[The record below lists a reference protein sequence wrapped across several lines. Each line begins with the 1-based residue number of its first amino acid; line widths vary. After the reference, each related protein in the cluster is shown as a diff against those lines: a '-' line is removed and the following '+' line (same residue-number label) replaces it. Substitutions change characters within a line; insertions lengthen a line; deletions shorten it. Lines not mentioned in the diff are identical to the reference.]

1 MCPIMATIF
10 NKIINS
16 LYAFLPWGQN
26 TNKRLREDSSDENE
40 ENINIGVTP
49 PKRQRLQRAPFRQ
62 KVLNEMNPPSVTTV
76 QPTFKAPSVSKL
88 QITEDFYQP
97 RRKVVSRSSVP
108 NNWGV
113 NYLGDNGKP
122 PKHVSSPIKLRRR
135 LAASTPIASIDLTE
149 QEDQGSS
156 EDLEAISHIVPT
168 RSGPSCSVRRCPV
181 VVDLTGPGNEKMTSS
196 GRHYR
201 SSSCGRSREL
211 DSNGKHTSNELCK
224 VKDKSKP
231 IVSIDLTAPNIA
243 KTAGRK
249 KRVST
254 DSCGPKPVVVIDL
267 EERNT
272 YGRVLGSMLE
282 GKIPT
287 SPPLKSPSIKPGTF
301 VDLTSDDDDEVTEI
315 KINRSTASKNDSR
328 NSVRCVASPPVIEV
342 KEDTSVLSTSPK
354 NGTRLGVSRVNSFE
368 VKLKDHPCTHQ
379 DWVVNLMKDYEETQK
394 SFIETRDRYY
404 KEAAAWSDENRRTF
418 EEILEKKLERHLKI
432 TEALITETPE
442 EKYAP
447 IIKTLPTLSKAAE
460 LKIKSALVRSPE
472 HEVLIEKFNLKIT
485 RRDIQT
491 LNGLNWLNDEVI
503 NFYMQLLED
512 RAQKNER
519 YPPIHTFS
527 TFFYAGLQSR
537 GHAGMKRWTKKVNI
551 FEKQLIII
559 PIHLHMHWC
568 LIVIDLMKKEINY
581 YDSMG
586 HDNNECLRHISNYLI
601 AEHEV
606 KQGSLLDLIDWKVQN
621 IKNIP
626 QQMNGSDCGI
636 FACTYAEYCSR
647 RAPFDFDQSK
657 MQYFRRKMIYEI
669 ITGQLL

>member
-26 TNKRLREDSSDENE
+26 TNKRLRDDSSDEND
-40 ENINIGVTP
+40 ENLNLGITP
-49 PKRQRLQRAPFRQ
+49 PKRQKLQRSPFRQ

-88 QITEDFYQP
+88 QI
-97 RRKVVSRSSVP
+97 
-108 NNWGV
+108 
-113 NYLGDNGKP
+113 GDKGKP

-135 LAASTPIASIDLTE
+135 LPASTPIASIDLTE
-149 QEDQGSS
+149 QDDHVSS
-156 EDLEAISHIVPT
+156 EDLETISHIGPT
-168 RSGPSCSVRRCPV
+168 KSGPSCSVRRRPV
-181 VVDLTGPGNEKMTSS
+181 VVDLTGAGSDKMTSPVKNCGS
-196 GRHYR
+196 TSYGRP
-201 SSSCGRSREL
+201 SEL
-211 DSNGKHTSNELCK
+211 ESNGKKTSN
-224 VKDKSKP
+224 VKGKKKP
-231 IVSIDLTAPNIA
+231 IVSIDLTTPTVVKPAM
-243 KTAGRK
+243 RM

-254 DSCGPKPVVVIDL
+254 ESSSSKSVAVIDL
-267 EERNT
+267 EERNS

-287 SPPLKSPSIKPGTF
+287 SPQLKSPPIKPGTF
-301 VDLTSDDDDEVTEI
+301 VDLTSDDDEVTEV
-315 KINRSTASKNDSR
+315 KINPSTASKNDSR
-328 NSVRCVASPPVIEV
+328 NSVRYVATPPVIEIN
-342 KEDTSVLSTSPK
+342 EDTSVLSVSPK
-354 NGTRLGVSRVNSFE
+354 NGTRMGVTRVNSFE

-404 KEAAAWSDENRRTF
+404 KEATAWSDENRRAF

-442 EKYAP
+442 EKYSP
-447 IIKTLPTLSKAAE
+447 IIKPLPTLSKAAE
-460 LKIKSALVRSPE
+460 LKIKAALVRSPE
-472 HEVLIEKFNLKIT
+472 HEVLTEKFNLKIT

-512 RAQKNER
+512 RAQKTER

-568 LIVIDLMKKEINY
+568 LIVVDLMKKEINY

-586 HDNNECLRHISNYLI
+586 HDNNDCLRHISNYLI

-606 KQGSLLDLIDWKVQN
+606 KQGSSLDLIDWKVQN

-669 ITGQLL
+669 ISGQLL

>member
-26 TNKRLREDSSDENE
+26 SNKRLRDESSDENE
-40 ENINIGVTP
+40 ENINVGVTP
-49 PKRQRLQRAPFRQ
+49 PKRQRLHRPPFRQ
-62 KVLNEMNPPSVTTV
+62 KVLNEMNPPNVTTV
-76 QPTFKAPSVSKL
+76 EPTFKAPLVSKL
-88 QITEDFYQP
+88 QI
-97 RRKVVSRSSVP
+97 
-108 NNWGV
+108 
-113 NYLGDNGKP
+113 GDNGKP

-149 QEDQGSS
+149 HDDCRSA
-156 EDLEAISHIVPT
+156 EDLETISHINPT
-168 RSGPSCSVRRCPV
+168 KSGPSCSVRRRPV
-181 VVDLTGPGNEKMTSS
+181 VVDLTGPGNDKMTSPVKAS
-196 GRHYR
+196 R
-201 SSSCGRSREL
+201 SPSCGRPKEL
-211 DSNGKHTSNELCK
+211 ELYRKKTSNVLPPK
-224 VKDKSKP
+224 VKDKSRS
-231 IVSIDLTAPNIA
+231 IVSVDLTSP
-243 KTAGRK
+243 TAVKPAMRK
-249 KRVST
+249 KRVSIES
-254 DSCGPKPVVVIDL
+254 SCSKPVAVIDL
-267 EERNT
+267 EERNS

-282 GKIPT
+282 GKIPAAPQMK
-287 SPPLKSPSIKPGTF
+287 SPPIKPGIL
-301 VDLTSDDDDEVTEI
+301 VDLTSDDDEDIDVTEI
-315 KINRSTASKNDSR
+315 KVNPSSSKNDSK
-328 NSVRCVASPPVIEV
+328 NSIRYVTSLPVIEIN
-342 KEDTSVLSTSPK
+342 EDSSVLSTSPK
-354 NGTRLGVSRVNSFE
+354 NGTRSSISRVNSFE

-394 SFIETRDRYY
+394 SFIETRDQYY
-404 KEAAAWSDENRRTF
+404 KEAAAWSDENRRAV

-447 IIKTLPTLSKAAE
+447 IIKPLPTLSKAAE
-460 LKIKSALVRSPE
+460 LKIKGALVRSPE
-472 HEVLIEKFNLKIT
+472 YEVLIEKFNLKIT

-537 GHAGMKRWTKKVNI
+537 GHSGMKRWTKKVNI

-568 LIVIDLMKKEINY
+568 LIVVDLMKKEINY

-606 KQGSLLDLIDWKVQN
+606 KQSSLLDLIDWKVQN